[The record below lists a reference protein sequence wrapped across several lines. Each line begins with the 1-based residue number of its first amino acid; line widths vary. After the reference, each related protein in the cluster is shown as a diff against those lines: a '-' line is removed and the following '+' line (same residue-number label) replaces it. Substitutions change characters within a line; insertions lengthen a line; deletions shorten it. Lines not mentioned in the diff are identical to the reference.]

1 VKGAIGT
8 PMSAF
13 TIFGRIPYYWR
24 WVRMLSSLRSFEHSE
39 MAQRRLAIIEF
50 YETFG
55 EAATR
60 RAFGA
65 DRKVISRWRQRLKQ
79 SGGQLQALVPRSTRP
94 HRVRRSVIPSEV
106 IAFIRQLR
114 EDHPRLGK
122 DKIKSLLDVYCA
134 QQGFKRLS
142 ASTIGNLI
150 KKYRLTVL
158 KSGRLYHN
166 PNSGWAQNQAQKT
179 KRPRVKHSPHPQ
191 EFGYIL
197 SDTVERVVD
206 GLKYYFYNG
215 IDAKM
220 KFALSLMYP
229 RLNSQNNQ
237 DFYQRFKQVDPGTI
251 RIWQTDHGQENLGV
265 FDAALVKDGIPHVF
279 SYPRCPKINA
289 FIERYNRTLQEEF
302 INNHLDSI
310 LDHKQ
315 FAQQLA
321 EYLIFYNCQRPHQ
334 ALNMLSPLQFLVQKG
349 YMSHMS
355 LTRTRHC
362 KKVEAVID

>member
-1 VKGAIGT
+1 
-8 PMSAF
+8 MRAF
-13 TIFGRIPYYWR
+13 TIFGRIPDYWG
-24 WVRMLSSLRSFEHSE
+24 WLRMLSSLRSFEHSE
-39 MAQRRLAIIEF
+39 IAQRRLAIIKF
-50 YETFG
+50 YEQFG
-55 EAATR
+55 EAATHQ
-60 RAFGA
+60 AFGA

-106 IAFIRQLR
+106 IAFVRQLR
-114 EDHPRLGK
+114 EEHPRLGK
-122 DKIKSLLDVYCA
+122 DKIKPLLDGYCRKH
-134 QQGFKRLS
+134 GFKCLS
-142 ASTIGNLI
+142 ASTIGNLL
-150 KKYRLTVL
+150 KRYRLTSP
-158 KSGRLYHN
+158 KSGRIYHN
-166 PNSGWAQNQAQKT
+166 PNSAWAQKQAQKT
-179 KRPRVKHSPHPQ
+179 KRQRVRHSPRPQ

-197 SDTVERVVD
+197 SDTIERVVD

-237 DFYQRFKQVDPGTI
+237 DFYQRFQRVYPGRI
-251 RIWQTDHGQENLGV
+251 RIWQTDNGQENLGV
-265 FDAALVKDGIPHVF
+265 FDAALGKDGVPHVF

-302 INNHLDSI
+302 IDNHLDSI
-310 LDHKQ
+310 LDHKL

-334 ALNMLSPLQFLVQKG
+334 ALNMLSPLQYLVQKG
-349 YMSHMS
+349 GMSHMS
-355 LTRTRHC
+355 LTRTFH
-362 KKVEAVID
+362 

>member
-1 VKGAIGT
+1 
-8 PMSAF
+8 MRAF
-13 TIFGRIPYYWR
+13 TIFGRIPDYWG
-24 WVRMLSSLRSFEHSE
+24 WLRMLSSLRSFEHSE
-39 MAQRRLAIIEF
+39 IAQRRLAIIKF
-50 YETFG
+50 YEQFG

-60 RAFGA
+60 QAFGA

-94 HRVRRSVIPSEV
+94 QHVRHSVIPSEV

-114 EDHPRLGK
+114 EEHPRIGK
-122 DKIKSLLDVYCA
+122 DKIKPLLEAYCD
-134 QQGFKRLS
+134 QHGLKCLS

-150 KKYRLTVL
+150 KKYRLNL
-158 KSGRLYHN
+158 QKSGRIYHN
-166 PNSGWAQNQAQKT
+166 PNSAWAQKQASKT
-179 KRPRVKHSPHPQ
+179 KRQRVKHSPRPQ

-197 SDTVERVVD
+197 SDTVERIVD

-229 RLNSQNNQ
+229 RLTSQNNQ
-237 DFYQRFKQVDPGTI
+237 DFFQRFQRVYPGRI
-251 RIWQTDHGQENLGV
+251 RIWQTDNGQENLGV
-265 FDAALVKDGIPHVF
+265 FDTTLTQAGIQHVF

-302 INNHLDSI
+302 IDNHLDSI
-310 LDHKQ
+310 LDHHL

-334 ALNMLSPLQFLVQKG
+334 ALNMLSPLQYLVQKG
-349 YMSHMS
+349 CMSQMS
-355 LTRTRHC
+355 LTRT
-362 KKVEAVID
+362 VI

>member
-1 VKGAIGT
+1 
-8 PMSAF
+8 MHAF
-13 TIFGRIPYYWR
+13 AIFGRIPNYWR
-24 WVRMLSSLRSFEHSE
+24 WLRMLSSLRSFEHSQV
-39 MAQRRLAIIEF
+39 AQQRLTIIKF
-50 YETFG
+50 YEQFG
-55 EAATR
+55 EEATR
-60 RAFGA
+60 QAFGA

-94 HRVRRSVIPSEV
+94 QRVRRSVIPSEV

-122 DKIKSLLDVYCA
+122 DKIKPLLDIYCD
-134 QQGFKRLS
+134 QQGFKRPS

-150 KKYRLTVL
+150 KKYRLMAL
-158 KSGRLYHN
+158 KSGRIYHN
-166 PNSGWAQNQAQKT
+166 PNSAWAQKQAQPT
-179 KRPRVKHSPHPQ
+179 KRQRVKHSPRSQ

-206 GLKYYFYNG
+206 GLKYYFYSG

-237 DFYQRFKQVDPGTI
+237 DFYQRFQRVYPGTI
-251 RIWQTDHGQENLGV
+251 RIWQTDNGQENLGA

-289 FIERYNRTLQEEF
+289 FIERYNRTIQEEF

-310 LDHKQ
+310 LDQKL

-334 ALNMLSPLQFLVQKG
+334 ALNMLSPLQYLVQKG
-349 YMSHMS
+349 DMSHMS
-355 LTRTRHC
+355 LTRTQ
-362 KKVEAVID
+362 A